1 VNQPGIRLTHVP
13 KSRPETENVNESPVL
28 STMNPFDFDEEKYP
42 HKNKI
47 KILFTV
53 MKRKFG
59 ESLEA
64 RIYRHQV
71 KEIKLTS
78 SAITAQELSLLSHF

>member
-1 VNQPGIRLTHVP
+1 MA
-13 KSRPETENVNESPVL
+13 L
-28 STMNPFDFDEEKYP
+28 SFNEEKYP

-47 KILFTV
+47 KTLFSV
-53 MKRKFG
+53 MKRKFR

-71 KEIKLTS
+71 KEIKLKS
-78 SAITAQELSLLSHF
+78 FSITTQELSLLSHFYISVRNFHENHARRYMMGADAPIPPLR